1 MIKERKIARA
11 LKQQD
16 RGVSI
21 DNEESEIGGFTNYKF
36 ELLNTQYSDT
46 IDGLLGLLLL
56 CERLK
61 MYKQTIII
69 SYHIL
74 SYYRTIKYLLEFMSM
89 ICLYLS
95 VSYLFNVIL

>member
-11 LKQQD
+11 LKRED

-21 DNEESEIGGFTNYKF
+21 DNEESEIGGLTNYKF
-36 ELLNTQYSDT
+36 ELLQYSDT

-74 SYYRTIKYLLEFMSM
+74 IYYRTIEYLLEFMSM
-89 ICLYLS
+89 ICLYLA